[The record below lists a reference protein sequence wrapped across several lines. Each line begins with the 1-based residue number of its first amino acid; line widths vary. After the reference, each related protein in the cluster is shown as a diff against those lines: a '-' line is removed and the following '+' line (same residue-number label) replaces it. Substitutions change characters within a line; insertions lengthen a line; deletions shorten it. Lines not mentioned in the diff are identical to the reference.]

1 MPAITVQ
8 SLELAEE
15 QKAFLA
21 EKFIALFSE
30 VTKVPQDR
38 IYLFF
43 DGYPLNCAV
52 KGGKLFSENLPK
64 GIVGKFNRTE
74 HTEFLENLRSSLA
87 DDE

>member
-8 SLELAEE
+8 SLELADD

-38 IYLFF
+38 IYLFI
-43 DGYPLNCAV
+43 DGYPLDCAV
-52 KGGKLFSENLPK
+52 KGGKLFSENPPK
-64 GIVGKFNRTE
+64 GIIGKFNQAE
-74 HTEFLENLRSSLA
+74 HTEFLKHLRNSLA
-87 DDE
+87 VPE

>member
-43 DGYPLNCAV
+43 DGYPLDCAV
-52 KGGKLFSENLPK
+52 KGGKLFSESPPK
-64 GIVGKFNRTE
+64 GIVGKFNQAE
-74 HTEFLENLRSSLA
+74 HAEFLKNLRNSLTKH
-87 DDE
+87 E